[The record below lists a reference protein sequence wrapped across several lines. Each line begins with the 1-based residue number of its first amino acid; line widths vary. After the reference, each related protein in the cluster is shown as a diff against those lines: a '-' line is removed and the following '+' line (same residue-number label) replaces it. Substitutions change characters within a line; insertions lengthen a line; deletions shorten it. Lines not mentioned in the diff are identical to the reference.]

1 MFSTDSPILEWSD
14 GFVAHH
20 LLLAFGEQLERRQPI
35 TMPTLVPL
43 LQIGAASPLPSLSS
57 PLFLLLP
64 CLLS

>member
-20 LLLAFGEQLERRQPI
+20 LLLTFGESLESRQPI

-43 LQIGAASPLPSLSS
+43 LQIGTAPTLPSLSS
-57 PLFLLLP
+57 PLFLFLLY
-64 CLLS
+64 LLS

>member
-20 LLLAFGEQLERRQPI
+20 LLLTFGEQLERRQPI

-43 LQIGAASPLPSLSS
+43 LQIGAASSLPSLSP
-57 PLFLLLP
+57 PLFLFLL
-64 CLLS
+64 CLPS